1 MKPKKKYRMIIR
13 FESRIE
19 IYDSIQKI
27 LDIDP
32 SESFEN
38 TSRVADNSDWTYEVI
53 EYEGEPEFDFI
64 NEFLN
69 ILEDKYSRLEQ
80 LGITEKSIQFDCT
93 YINEVE
99 TSLIFD
105 KDSLI
110 RLEEHDIL
118 LSVNHP

>member
-38 TSRVADNSDWTYEVI
+38 TRRVADNSDWTYEVI
-53 EYEGEPEFDFI
+53 EYEGEAEFDFI

-69 ILEDKYSRLEQ
+69 ILEDKYSRLEE
-80 LGITEKSIQFDCT
+80 LGITEKLIQFDCT
-93 YINEVE
+93 YFNENE
-99 TSLIFD
+99 MSLTFN
-105 KDSLI
+105 KDSLK
-110 RLEEHDIL
+110 RLDNHNIL